1 MRATPTVSLRAA
13 LVRLTFG
20 VFVLASIA
28 GCLSLRRPHA
38 DANKADADL
47 AQFAKHKQA
56 QMLELAQKR
65 RIPVAPEFAT
75 LMAAACR
82 ADWMT
87 VSNVFESVSMR
98 SGWRHSPSYDPA
110 IANELWAPVQET
122 YGAFNL
128 VRGFHSDNLARYRED
143 LLDKLPAGSVL
154 FAGTDS
160 GRFLG
165 TLFLDA
171 QNSKGIILITQNGLA
186 VPAYMDYLKDTFPSI
201 RLPSPDEA
209 NAAYR
214 WYMEE
219 IRAGRVHDEGAKIE
233 DGRICVE
240 GVAGVMVI
248 NSQLARWIF
257 EHNNDKHCFFVEESY
272 VLPWIYPYL
281 STCGVLMRLD
291 KQPVSTPQDDPVKW
305 QRMIGDDFVFWA
317 KISSRFRERP
327 ELWADVFARNTYS
340 KMRSAIAGLYE
351 YHGFVNAADAAYEQ
365 AVGLAP
371 AMPEASFRLA
381 NLYMRLNQT
390 DQAIRTLRQLEKNL
404 PAGDPRVALT
414 RDAIKQFETAP
425 RASAPA
431 K

>member
-1 MRATPTVSLRAA
+1 MRTAPIVALRAA
-13 LVRLTFG
+13 LVRLML
-20 VFVLASIA
+20 VVVLASMA
-28 GCLSLRRPHA
+28 GCLSLRRHNA
-38 DANKADADL
+38 DASKAGADL

-65 RIPVAPEFAT
+65 RISVAPEFAT

-87 VSNVFESVSMR
+87 VSNVFEIVSMR
-98 SGWRHSPSYDPA
+98 SGWRHSPGYDPA

-128 VRGFHSDNLARYRED
+128 VKEFHPDNLVRYRED
-143 LLDKLPAGSVL
+143 LLEKLPAGSVL

-165 TLFLDA
+165 TFFLDA
-171 QNSKGIILITQNGLA
+171 QNAKGITLITQNGLV
-186 VPAYMDYLKDTFPSI
+186 VPAYLEYLQDTLAAI
-201 RLPSPDEA
+201 QLPNQDEL

-214 WYMEE
+214 WYLEE
-219 IRAGRVHDEGAKIE
+219 TRAGRVHDAGAKIE
-233 DGRICVE
+233 DGRIRVE
-240 GVAGVMVI
+240 GVAGVMAI

-257 EHNNDKHCFFVEESY
+257 EHNNDKHSFFVEESY
-272 VLPWIYPYL
+272 VLPWMYPYL
-281 STCGVLMRLD
+281 SPYGVLMRLD
-291 KQPVSTPQDDPVKW
+291 KQPVSTPQADPVKW
-305 QRMIGDDFVFWA
+305 QQMIGDDFVFWD

-351 YHGFVNAADAAYEQ
+351 YRGFVNAAEDAYKQ
-365 AVGLAP
+365 AVRLAP

-390 DQAIRTLRQLEKNL
+390 DQAIRTLRQLEGSL
-404 PAGDPRVALT
+404 PAGDPRVELT
-414 RDAIKQFETAP
+414 RDAIKQFGAAP
-425 RASAPA
+425 RVPASV